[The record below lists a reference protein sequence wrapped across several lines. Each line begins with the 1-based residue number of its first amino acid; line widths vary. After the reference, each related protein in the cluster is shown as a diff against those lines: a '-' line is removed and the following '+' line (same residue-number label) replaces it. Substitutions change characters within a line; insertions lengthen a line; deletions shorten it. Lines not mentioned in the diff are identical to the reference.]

1 MSSPAEIPYNSFI
14 EIDRFSETAI
24 YLQLANQLA
33 KAIQLGYIPSGTKLL
48 GTRQFSEIFHLHR
61 NTIVNSFQELE
72 AQGWIEIVPNKGSFV
87 LSQSAQKFQK
97 PIVPKQFSIHTY
109 PEKTGFEFEQSIL
122 LDNPYENFDQRLFL
136 TDGTIDH
143 RLAELKLPAKLYS
156 AILKRKSSISK
167 VNQSKNNYFLKNL
180 ANYLNLTR
188 GLHITKENILVTR
201 SSEIALFLIAQILL
215 KQRDF
220 VAVTNFSYYK
230 SNMIFQTQHAR
241 IKQIKTDEYGI
252 DTDDL
257 RKTCELYPIR
267 IVYVTPHHHY
277 PTTVTL
283 SSQRRIELLQ
293 LSQEFGFAIVE
304 DDYDFDFH
312 YTNHPILPLASSNQN
327 GMVVYTGK
335 FGHYLAPGYRIGFIV
350 APKDFIV
357 EAKKHL
363 SILDQQVD
371 PFIEQVLGEMIHE
384 GEINRILKKLRKVY
398 KERRDY
404 FCQKLEHELS
414 DYLSFHIPNGGLAV
428 WINFKQPI
436 NLMELK
442 RNCAQ
447 NDLFIPQTILY
458 QTHHQTGIRIGFAHL
473 TFDEIDEIITILKLE
488 MTKET
493 VSKVK

>member
-1 MSSPAEIPYNSFI
+1 MNSPAEIPYKSFI
-14 EIDRFSETAI
+14 EIERNSDTSI

-48 GTRQFSEIFHLHR
+48 GTRQLSEILTLHR

-72 AQGWIEIVPNKGSFV
+72 AQGWIEIVPNKGSYV
-87 LSQSAQKFQK
+87 LSQSSQKFQK
-97 PIVPKQFSIHTY
+97 TIVPKQFSINLY
-109 PEKTGFEFEQSIL
+109 PDKTGFQFEQSIL
-122 LDNPYENFDQRLFL
+122 LDNPYESFNQRLYL

-156 AILKRKSSISK
+156 AILKRKTSISK
-167 VNQSKNNYFLKNL
+167 VNQPKNDYFLKNL

-188 GLHITKENILVTR
+188 GLHISKENILVTR
-201 SSEIALFLIAQILL
+201 SSEISLFLIAEILL
-215 KQRDF
+215 KQNDV
-220 VAVTNFSYYK
+220 VAVSNLSYYK
-230 SNMIFQTQHAR
+230 SNMIFQTQFAK
-241 IKQIKTDEYGI
+241 IKQIKTDEFGI

-257 RKTCELYPIR
+257 RRLCEQFPIR

-283 SSQRRIELLQ
+283 SSQRRVELLQ

-312 YTNHPILPLASSNQN
+312 YSNHPILPLASSDQN
-327 GMVVYTGK
+327 GMVIYTGK

-350 APKDFIV
+350 APKNLIL

-371 PFIEQVLGEMIHE
+371 PFIEQVLGEMISE
-384 GEINRILKKLRKVY
+384 GEINRILKKHRKTY
-398 KERRDY
+398 RERRDY
-404 FCQKLEHELS
+404 YCQKLKTELN
-414 DYLSFHIPNGGLAV
+414 DLISFTNANGGLAV
-428 WINFKQPI
+428 WINFNQPI

-442 RNCAQ
+442 RNCAK
-447 NDLFIPQTILY
+447 NELFIPQTILY
-458 QTHHQTGIRIGFAHL
+458 QTQHQTGIRLGFAHL
-473 TFDEIDEIITILKLE
+473 NFEEIDEVVSILKQE
-488 MTKET
+488 ITKKAE
-493 VSKVK
+493 

>member
-1 MSSPAEIPYNSFI
+1 MNSPAEIPYKSFI
-14 EIDRFSETAI
+14 EIERNSDTPI

-48 GTRQFSEIFHLHR
+48 GTRQLSDILTLHR

-72 AQGWIEIVPNKGSFV
+72 AQGWIEIVPNKGSYV
-87 LSQSAQKFQK
+87 LSQSSQKFQK
-97 PIVPKQFSIHTY
+97 TIVPKQFSINLY
-109 PEKTGFEFEQSIL
+109 PDKTGFQFEQSIL
-122 LDNPYENFDQRLFL
+122 LDNPYENFNQRLYL

-156 AILKRKSSISK
+156 AILKRKTSISK
-167 VNQSKNNYFLKNL
+167 VNQSKNDYFLKNL

-188 GLHITKENILVTR
+188 GLHISKENILVTR
-201 SSEIALFLIAQILL
+201 SSEISLFLIAEILL
-215 KQRDF
+215 KQNDF
-220 VAVTNFSYYK
+220 VAVTNLSYYK
-230 SNMIFQTQHAR
+230 SNMIFQTQFAK
-241 IKQIKTDEYGI
+241 IKQIKTDQFGI

-257 RKTCELYPIR
+257 RRLCEQFPIR

-283 SSQRRIELLQ
+283 SSQRRVELLQ

-312 YTNHPILPLASSNQN
+312 YSNHPILPLASSDQN
-327 GMVVYTGK
+327 GMVLYTGK

-350 APKDFIV
+350 APKNLIL

-371 PFIEQVLGEMIHE
+371 PFIEQVLGEMISE
-384 GEINRILKKLRKVY
+384 GEINRILKKHRKTY
-398 KERRDY
+398 RERRDY
-404 FCQKLEHELS
+404 FCQKLKTELN
-414 DYLSFHIPNGGLAV
+414 DFISFASPNGGLAV
-428 WINFKQPI
+428 WINFNQPI

-442 RNCAQ
+442 RNCTK
-447 NDLFIPQTILY
+447 NELFIPQTILY
-458 QTHHQTGIRIGFAHL
+458 QTQHQTGIRLGFAHL
-473 TFDEIDEIITILKLE
+473 NFEEIDEIISILKQE
-488 MTKET
+488 ITKKAE
-493 VSKVK
+493 